1 MPFAHN
7 RLQLVHSHGRDQ
19 SVWFYVSDDNV
30 ATTVASGYFN
40 AVAGKLRQHDLV
52 LISATDGAGI
62 RRVSSATG
70 ATPVTLAAGS

>member
-7 RLQLVHSHGRDQ
+7 RLQLVHAHGFDRAIW
-19 SVWFYVSDDNV
+19 SYVSDDTI
-30 ATTVASGYFN
+30 AATVASGYFN

-52 LISATDGAGI
+52 LISATDGAGL